1 MTRFFRRLTLAFGM
15 AVAVI
20 AGSAASATQP
30 LVSAVHIGEQG
41 GGTRL
46 VLELSQRAVYRVF
59 LLNEPMR
66 MVLDLPPATWRLA
79 AQPASAGVV
88 AGYRYG
94 SFDADTA
101 RLVVDLSAPARV
113 RYSGYE
119 LQASG
124 KVYRLVL
131 ELEPVSAEVFAA
143 DAQPW
148 TSSGSMLKPPPPP
161 AVAAAIPPAP
171 AAAPRVSNPPPT
183 PPAAVAPPRPA
194 MTSASVPAAGAA
206 KPGPRRPEAKKIIV
220 LDPGHGGVDPGA
232 VGAGGTHEKDLTLA
246 MAREIRRQLEA
257 TGRYRVVMTRDDDI
271 FIQLRERVAKARAV
285 NADMFLSIHADS
297 IGSAQTRGA
306 SIYTLSETA
315 SDAEAGALAARENRA
330 DIIAGVDLSVENKD
344 VASIL
349 IDLAQ
354 RETMNR
360 SAAFAATLV
369 GELGREI
376 QLLPTKPHRFAGFAV
391 LKAPDIPSVLL
402 ELGYL
407 SNRQEEV
414 LLGRPHH
421 RSKIATAIVRAI
433 DDHFA
438 RKDRS

>member
-1 MTRFFRRLTLAFGM
+1 MMGFLRRLAQAFGV
-15 AVAVI
+15 AVAVF
-20 AGSAASATQP
+20 ASTAASASPP

-41 GGTRL
+41 GATRL
-46 VLELSQRAVYRVF
+46 ILELSQRADYRVL

-66 MVLDLPPATWRLA
+66 LVLDLPPATWRLE

-101 RLVVDLSAPARV
+101 RLVVDLAAPARV

-119 LQASG
+119 LQG
-124 KVYRLVL
+124 GRKHRLVL
-131 ELEPVSAEVFAA
+131 ELEPVSAEMFAA
-143 DAQPW
+143 EAQPW
-148 TSSGSMLKPPPPP
+148 MSSGSMLKPPPPP
-161 AVAAAIPPAP
+161 AAAAPPPAP
-171 AAAPRVSNPPPT
+171 ATTARAAGPAP
-183 PPAAVAPPRPA
+183 PPAAAPPPRA
-194 MTSASVPAAGAA
+194 VASASVPAAGAA
-206 KPGPRRPEAKKIIV
+206 RSGPRRQDSKKIIV
-220 LDPGHGGVDPGA
+220 LDPGHGGVDPGTI
-232 VGAGGTHEKDLTLA
+232 GAAGTHEKDLTLVV
-246 MAREIRRQLEA
+246 AREIRRQLEA

-271 FIQLRERVAKARAV
+271 FVQLRARVAKARAV

-297 IGSAQTRGA
+297 IGSTQTRGA

-315 SDAEAGALAARENRA
+315 SDAEAAALAARENRA
-330 DIIAGVDLSVENKD
+330 DIIAGVDLSVENRD

-360 SAAFAATLV
+360 SATFAASLV

-407 SNRQEEV
+407 SNRQDEV
-414 LLGRPHH
+414 LLGRSQH
-421 RSKIATAIVRAI
+421 RSKIAAAIVRAI
-433 DDHFA
+433 DEHFA

>member
-1 MTRFFRRLTLAFGM
+1 MARFFSRLARAFGM
-15 AVAVI
+15 AVAVM
-20 AGSAASATQP
+20 AGHAEVVAQP
-30 LVSAVHIGEQG
+30 LVSAVSIAEQG
-41 GGTRL
+41 GLTRL
-46 VLELSQRAVYRVF
+46 VLELSQRAEYRVF

-66 MVLDLPPATWRLA
+66 LVLDLPPAKWRLE

-94 SFDADTA
+94 QFDADTA
-101 RLVVDLSAPARV
+101 RLVVDLATPARV
-113 RYSGYE
+113 RHSGYE
-119 LQASG
+119 LQASRRSH
-124 KVYRLVL
+124 RLVL
-131 ELEPVSAEVFAA
+131 ELESVSAEAFAA
-143 DAQPW
+143 DVQPW
-148 TSSGSMLKPPPPP
+148 MSSGAMLKPPPPP
-161 AVAAAIPPAP
+161 APSAVIAGAQAAPVVVPPPAP
-171 AAAPRVSNPPPT
+171 V
-183 PPAAVAPPRPA
+183 PPRRPNVA
-194 MTSASVPAAGAA
+194 SASVPAAGAA
-206 KPGPRRPEAKKIIV
+206 KPGPRRTESKKIIV

-232 VGAGGTHEKDLTLA
+232 IGGGGTYEKDLTLA
-246 MAREIRRQLEA
+246 TAREIRRQLEA

-271 FIQLRERVAKARAV
+271 FVQLRDRVARARAV

-297 IGSAQTRGA
+297 MGSAQIRGA

-315 SDAEAGALAARENRA
+315 SDAEAAALAARENRA

-354 RETMNR
+354 RETLNR
-360 SAAFAATLV
+360 SAAFAGALV
-369 GELGREI
+369 NELGRDI

-407 SNRQEEV
+407 SNRQDEV
-414 LLGRPHH
+414 LLGRPQH

-433 DDHFA
+433 DEHFA